1 MTSLKLRQNET
12 ILNAL
17 QRRRLTSEFSV
28 TDGRVSTTSLLR
40 SPACHKNAN
49 QPQSSCLLRR
59 ACKNMHSSF
68 PSALFL
74 IQEFLTCTIQIALT
88 WWLGI
93 TLALKMLYTPF
104 IFHPLHLTRTLV
116 WQKQIRWHRCIHGLM
131 FATLIRICDIERDK
145 QNHVGAIKAPL
156 SPAPPRHPRR
166 RRACMWAGN
175 LSGCRLA
182 PTLKSTWRDELQ
194 SKALWE
200 VRCCFTWA
208 DRLLSLTA
216 VGGLG
221 GGVDRIRQSV

>member
-1 MTSLKLRQNET
+1 MRDATVLNSRDAANARLNEVQPARSRGQFLCILPCETLMISLKLRQNET

-17 QRRRLTSEFSV
+17 QWHRLSEFSV
-28 TDGRVSTTSLLR
+28 TGGRVSPTCLLR

-104 IFHPLHLTRTLV
+104 IFHPRHLTKTLV

-131 FATLIRICDIERDK
+131 FAALIRICDIERDK
-145 QNHVGAIKAPL
+145 QNQLVRLRRHY
-156 SPAPPRHPRR
+156 HPRLR
-166 RRACMWAGN
+166 DIRDVAARACGQ
-175 LSGCRLA
+175 GICRA
-182 PTLKSTWRDELQ
+182 
-194 SKALWE
+194 
-200 VRCCFTWA
+200 A
-208 DRLLSLTA
+208 D
-216 VGGLG
+216 
-221 GGVDRIRQSV
+221 